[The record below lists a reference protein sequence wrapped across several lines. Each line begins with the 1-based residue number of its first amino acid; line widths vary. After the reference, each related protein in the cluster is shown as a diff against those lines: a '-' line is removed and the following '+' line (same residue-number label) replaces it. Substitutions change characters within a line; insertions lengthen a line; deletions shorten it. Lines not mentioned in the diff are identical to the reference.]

1 MGIKNSIVKRGTHY
15 WIKVP
20 NTQYKIINNNL
31 NENNKM
37 TKKDIKNI
45 IQEEI
50 RNMFEPQRA
59 PSRPSVRPER
69 EVEIMEP
76 GEKEETRPRRRTLTP
91 PEHSPSTKPK
101 ALMEDDIVDKISQRF
116 KKLTNTDINEI
127 RVNRPGLQFTAQLID
142 VEPGEYISYDI
153 EYKGVTAY
161 GECYY
166 DNPNDK
172 EGYVRVP
179 ISQDDLDEREELM
192 IFADIPNIEH
202 VSPDGG
208 YTENFYIPFDKIKF
222 EHGESPSELQN
233 DEQLNE
239 IHQLQKRAGL

>member
-1 MGIKNSIVKRGTHY
+1 
-15 WIKVP
+15 
-20 NTQYKIINNNL
+20 
-31 NENNKM
+31 M
-37 TKKDIKNI
+37 TKQDIKNI

-76 GEKEETRPRRRTLTP
+76 GEKEEARPRRRTLNP
-91 PEHSPSTKPK
+91 PEHAPETSPK

-116 KKLTNTDINEI
+116 EKLKDINEI
-127 RVNRPGLQFTAQLID
+127 HINTPGIQFKAELID

-161 GECYY
+161 GECCQP

-179 ISQDDLDEREELM
+179 INQDELDEREELI
-192 IFADIPNIEH
+192 IFSQIPGIKH
-202 VSPDGG
+202 VTTEDG
-208 YTENFYIPFDKIKF
+208 YTENFYIPFDKIQF
-222 EHGESPSELQN
+222 EPGDSPSERQN
-233 DEQLNE
+233 DEINE
-239 IHQLQKRAGL
+239 ILQLQKRAGL